1 MSLEEIKSNFAI
13 LDDWEDRYR
22 YVIELGRQ
30 LPPLD
35 NAFKSEA
42 TKVRGCASQV
52 WLISRQQPSSDGGP
66 ARLTFQG
73 DSDALIVRGLVAILL
88 DVVSDKTAA
97 EILAADLPA
106 FFADLGLE
114 ENLTP
119 QRSNGL
125 ASMIAR
131 IKADA
136 AAAADA
142 AA

>member
-1 MSLEEIKSNFAI
+1 MSLEEIKSNFAL

-22 YVIELGRQ
+22 YVIELGRM

-35 NAFKSEA
+35 EAFKTEA
-42 TKVRGCASQV
+42 TKVRGCTSQV
-52 WLISRQQPSSDGGP
+52 WLTSRLVASTGAAPP
-66 ARLTFQG
+66 RLTFKG

-88 DVVSDKTAA
+88 DAIDDKPAA
-97 EILAADLPA
+97 EILAMNLTDLIA
-106 FFADLGLE
+106 ELGLK

-131 IKADA
+131 IKSDA
-136 AAAADA
+136 TAAADA
-142 AA
+142 TP